1 MAVLGWAH
9 LPIFGQVIFSQIH
22 FQFLEIKHPLFA
34 VLCLLLLLSTAYCYV
49 VFFLHFPISPFSLF
63 LPFPQRRR
71 DIADPILVS
80 RLLSF
85 LLFLCSSLADLYL
98 DLLYISNK
106 GKTESALHHHAVKG
120 NHTKSTLP
128 QSRHLPLV
136 FQSSLYLCQSINDLI
151 QSLGY
156 KTENTDW
163 TVRQ

>member
-34 VLCLLLLLSTAYCYV
+34 VLCLLLLQSTAYCYV
-49 VFFLHFPISPFSLF
+49 VFFLHFPFSLTLSFFPFPNDDEILLIQFSSVDYSHFFSSSARHSPICTWICFTSRIRGKRNPHCTTTRSKGTTRKVRYLNQDTFPSPFNL
-63 LPFPQRRR
+63 
-71 DIADPILVS
+71 
-80 RLLSF
+80 
-85 LLFLCSSLADLYL
+85 
-98 DLLYISNK
+98 
-106 GKTESALHHHAVKG
+106 
-120 NHTKSTLP
+120 
-128 QSRHLPLV
+128 
-136 FQSSLYLCQSINDLI
+136 SLYLCQSINDLI